1 MLTPDKWKTCVILIF
16 ILILCACGT
25 TAHVGVYHDFA
36 GDPEMKGQNP
46 AALMWIEKRVNDRLA
61 CQYFHFSHYSS
72 GWPVNENAES
82 IADMIGCDVR
92 VW

>member
-1 MLTPDKWKTCVILIF
+1 MLTPDKWKTCVILIL

-36 GDPEMKGQNP
+36 GDPEMQGQNP

-72 GWPVNENAES
+72 GWPMNENAES
-82 IADMIGCDVR
+82 TADMIGCDVR

>member
-1 MLTPDKWKTCVILIF
+1 MKRTTALIALLALTG
-16 ILILCACGT
+16 CGT

-36 GDPEMKGQNP
+36 GDPNMKGQNP
-46 AALMWIEKRVNDRLA
+46 AALMWIEKRVTDDLA

-72 GWPVNENAES
+72 GWPVNDNVES
-82 IADMIGCDVR
+82 TADMIGCDVR

>member
-1 MLTPDKWKTCVILIF
+1 MRAF
-16 ILILCACGT
+16 ILGMAFFISACGT

-36 GDPEMKGQNP
+36 GDVDMEGQNP
-46 AALMWIEKRVNDRLA
+46 SALMWVEKRINDRFA

-72 GWPVNENAES
+72 GWPVNDNAES
-82 IADMIGCDVR
+82 TADMLGCDVR

>member
-1 MLTPDKWKTCVILIF
+1 MRRIALIAILLTG
-16 ILILCACGT
+16 CGT

-36 GDPEMKGQNP
+36 GDPEMQGQNP
-46 AALMWIEKRVNDRLA
+46 AALMWINKPVTDRID

-72 GWPVNENAES
+72 GWPVNENPES
-82 IADMIGCDVR
+82 TADMIGCSAR